1 MVDVKYYTTL
11 LFNEETG
18 KERYGLA
25 QKEAEKIY
33 TENSIA
39 YCWAFAMECYNC
51 ELYYIQMLG
60 VYILGLIGNQEAL
73 HFLKNTVSK
82 NPAWQIQ
89 EFLAM
94 AFDSYCRKNGYENSL
109 DTINEWLSNENANI
123 RRSVTEGLRN
133 WTKRPYFKDNPDAT
147 IKLLSKYKTD
157 ESEYVR
163 KSVGNALKDIS
174 KEYPKL
180 VEKELSEWELA
191 TKEIRQVYLL
201 ANKVMDKCL
210 NTKKKTDKTD

>member
-1 MVDVKYYTTL
+1 MVDINYYTKL

-33 TENSIA
+33 TENNVA
-39 YCWAFAMECYNC
+39 YCWDFAMECYNS
-51 ELYYIQMLG
+51 ERYYIQMLG
-60 VYILGLIGNQEAL
+60 VSLLGLIGNQEAL
-73 HFLKNTVSK
+73 HFLKDTVSK

-94 AFDSYCRKNGYENSL
+94 AFDNYCKKNGYENSL
-109 DTINEWLSNENANI
+109 KTINEWLSDENANI
-123 RRSVTEGLRN
+123 RRAVTEGLRI
-133 WTKRPYFKDNPDAT
+133 WTKRPYFKDNPEAT
-147 IKLLSKYKTD
+147 IKLLSKHRSD

-174 KEYPKL
+174 KQFPEL
-180 VEKELSEWELA
+180 VGKELNEWKLD
-191 TKEIRQVYLL
+191 TKEIKQVYKL
-201 ANKVMDKCL
+201 ANKVLEK
-210 NTKKKTDKTD
+210 

>member
-1 MVDVKYYTTL
+1 MVDIKYYTKL

-18 KERYGLA
+18 KERYSLA

-33 TENSIA
+33 AENSIE
-39 YCWAFAMECYNC
+39 YCWEFAMECYNC
-51 ELYYIQMLG
+51 ELHYIQMLG
-60 VYILGLIGNQEAL
+60 VYILGLIGNQKAL

-94 AFDSYCRKNGYENSL
+94 AFDNYCKKNGYENSL
-109 DTINEWLSNENANI
+109 KTIHEWLSDENANI
-123 RRSVTEGLRN
+123 RRAVTEGLRI
-133 WTKRPYFKDNPDAT
+133 WTKRPYFKDNPEAT
-147 IKLLSKYKTD
+147 IKLLSKHKAD

-174 KEYPKL
+174 KQFPELVRNELNGWKL
-180 VEKELSEWELA
+180 D
-191 TKEIRQVYLL
+191 TKEIQQVYKL
-201 ANKVMDKCL
+201 ANKAMEKL
-210 NTKKKTDKTD
+210 

>member
-1 MVDVKYYTTL
+1 MVDINHYTKL

-18 KERYGLA
+18 KERYSLV

-33 TENSIA
+33 AENNVE
-39 YCWAFAMECYNC
+39 YCWNFAMECYNC
-51 ELYYIQMLG
+51 ELYYIQLLG
-60 VYILGLIGNQEAL
+60 VYVLGLIGNTEAL

-94 AFDSYCRKNGYENSL
+94 AFDNYCKKNGYESSL
-109 DTINEWLSNENANI
+109 KIINEWLSDKKANI
-123 RRSVTEGLRN
+123 RRAVTEGLRI
-133 WTKRPYFKDNPDAT
+133 WTKRPYFKDKPEAT
-147 IKLLSKYKTD
+147 IKLLSKYKAD

-174 KEYPKL
+174 KQFPELVRNELNEWKL
-180 VEKELSEWELA
+180 D
-191 TKEIRQVYLL
+191 TKEIKQVYKL
-201 ANKVMDKCL
+201 ANKAMEK
-210 NTKKKTDKTD
+210 

>member
-1 MVDVKYYTTL
+1 MIDIKYYREL

-33 TENSIA
+33 TENSTE
-39 YCWAFAMECYNC
+39 YCWEFAMECYNC
-51 ELYYIQMLG
+51 ELHYIQMLG
-60 VYILGLIGNQEAL
+60 VYILGLIGNQEGL
-73 HFLKNTVSK
+73 YFLKNTVSK

-94 AFDSYCRKNGYENSL
+94 AFDSYCKKNGYENSL
-109 DTINEWLSNENANI
+109 DTINEWFSDENANV
-123 RRSVTEGLRN
+123 RRAVTEGLRI
-133 WTKRPYFKDNPDAT
+133 WTKRPFFKDKPDTT

-174 KEYPKL
+174 KEYPEL
-180 VEKELSEWELA
+180 VKKELNEWKLE
-191 TKEIRQVYLL
+191 TKEIRQVYKL
-201 ANKVMDKCL
+201 ANKIMDKR
-210 NTKKKTDKTD
+210 

>member
-1 MVDVKYYTTL
+1 MVMVDIKYYTKL

-18 KERYGLA
+18 KERYALA

-33 TENSIA
+33 TENTIE
-39 YCWAFAMECYNC
+39 YCWNFAMECYNC
-51 ELYYIQMLG
+51 ELHYIQMLG
-60 VYILGLIGNQEAL
+60 VYIFGLIGNQKTL
-73 HFLKNTVSK
+73 LFLKNTVSK

-94 AFDSYCRKNGYENSL
+94 AFDNYCKKNGYENSL
-109 DTINEWLSNENANI
+109 ETINEWLNDENANI
-123 RRSVTEGLRN
+123 RRAVTEGLRI
-133 WTKRPYFKDNPDAT
+133 WTKRPYFKDNSEMT

-174 KEYPKL
+174 KEYPEL
-180 VEKELSEWELA
+180 VMEELSKWKLD
-191 TKEIRQVYLL
+191 TKAIKQVYRL
-201 ANKVMDKCL
+201 ANKVMER
-210 NTKKKTDKTD
+210 

>member
-1 MVDVKYYTTL
+1 MVDIKYYTKL

-18 KERYGLA
+18 KERYSLA

-33 TENSIA
+33 AGNTTA
-39 YCWAFAMECYNC
+39 YCWEFAMECYNC
-51 ELYYIQMLG
+51 ELHYIQMLG
-60 VYILGLIGNQEAL
+60 VYMLGLIGNQDAL

-94 AFDSYCRKNGYENSL
+94 AFDNYCKKTGYENSL
-109 DTINEWLSNENANI
+109 KTINEWLSDENANT
-123 RRSVTEGLRN
+123 RRAVTEGLRI
-133 WTKRPYFKDNPDAT
+133 WTKRPYFKDNPEAT

-174 KEYPKL
+174 KAYPEL
-180 VEKELSEWELA
+180 VKKELSEWELN
-191 TKEIRQVYLL
+191 TKEIKQVYKL
-201 ANKVMDKCL
+201 ANKNMETEKS
-210 NTKKKTDKTD
+210 KSK